1 MKQSG
6 KIIICGGEKGGTGKS
21 TVATEFACIFAGQGK
36 KVLLVDADDQQTA
49 TKFTRVR
56 TEDQPDAPQYTCI
69 QLRDKSVRA
78 ETLKLKDAYDHVII
92 DTGGRDTTSQRAGLA
107 IANIMLAPFAPR
119 DFDLDTLDKVETIV
133 SEIQDVN
140 PELQAFS
147 FINHADPVGQGSENT
162 DAIEKL
168 KKREILLYL
177 DASIGRRK
185 AFSHAASLGL
195 AVTELKRPYR
205 DQKAIDEIMTL
216 FQYCFDVSPISIE
229 RRKEAV
235 R

>member
-1 MKQSG
+1 MRHPA
-6 KIIICGGEKGGTGKS
+6 KIVVCGGEKGGTGKS
-21 TVATEFACIFAGQGK
+21 TIATEFACILAGQGK

-78 ETLKLKDAYDHVII
+78 ETIKLRDAYDHVII

-107 IANIMLAPFAPR
+107 IASIMLAPFAPR
-119 DFDLDTLDKVETIV
+119 DFDLDTLDKVESIV

-140 PELQAFS
+140 PDLQAFS
-147 FINHADPVGQGSENT
+147 FINHADPAGQGSENA
-162 DAIEKL
+162 DAIGKL
-168 KKREILLYL
+168 KKREILQYL
-177 DASIGRRK
+177 DAPIGRRK
-185 AFSHAASLGL
+185 AFSHASSLGL
-195 AVTELKRPYR
+195 AVTELNRPYR
-205 DQKAIDEIMTL
+205 DQKAIDEMMTL
-216 FQYCFDVSPISIE
+216 FQYCFDVTPIS
-229 RRKEAV
+229 RKRQRKDV

>member
-1 MKQSG
+1 MKAN
-6 KIIICGGEKGGTGKS
+6 ILVCGGEKGGTGKS
-21 TVATEFACIFAGQGK
+21 TVATEFACILAGQGK

-78 ETLKLKDAYDHVII
+78 ETLKLRDSYDQVII
-92 DTGGRDTTSQRAGLA
+92 DTGGRDTTSQRSGLA
-107 IANIMLAPFAPR
+107 IASILLAPFAPR
-119 DFDLDTLDKVETIV
+119 DFDLDTLDKVEAIV
-133 SEIQDVN
+133 GEAQALN

-147 FINHADPVGQGSENT
+147 FINHADPAGQGSENV
-162 DAIEKL
+162 DAAGKL
-168 KKREILLYL
+168 KKREGLQYL
-177 DASIGRRK
+177 DAPIGRRK
-185 AFSHAASLGL
+185 AFSHASSLGL

-216 FQYCFDVSPISIE
+216 FQYCFDVAPISIE

-235 R
+235 S